1 MSYSINK
8 KMVKNKSEVRD
19 VNKNHIGK
27 VLGSKSRARYMELIK
42 SLDQS
47 FKNPI
52 IHREIN
58 GDKIYVSLDLN
69 RIWNI
74 IH

>member
-1 MSYSINK
+1 MNRNYIEN
-8 KMVKNKSEVRD
+8 
-19 VNKNHIGK
+19 
-27 VLGSKSRARYMELIK
+27 VLGTKPRARYKELTGC
-42 SLDQS
+42 LDYS
-47 FKNPI
+47 FTNPI

-58 GDKIYVSLDLN
+58 GDKIYVPLDLN